1 MNEKDKKII
10 DEQIE
15 ILVNMSREIA
25 EGRLCI
31 GVDGGD
37 LYHVLPNI
45 GIAIARLIHAKEA

>member
-25 EGRLCI
+25 GGHCVS
-31 GVDGGD
+31 VDGGD
-37 LYHVLPNI
+37 LYRVLPDI